1 MAHAFSLQN
10 NLKQG
15 DALLPF
21 IISFSL
27 VYGIRKIK
35 ETQLPYVEYWKYN
48 NEFFYSAG
56 VTCTYYRN

>member
-21 IISFSL
+21 IISFSF

-35 ETQLPYVEYWKYN
+35 ETWLSYVEY
-48 NEFFYSAG
+48 
-56 VTCTYYRN
+56 